1 MTQEDKAVDDIEQE
15 VPETAAA
22 EEQAADIGVDEVTV
36 EDVSE
41 VDLVK
46 QLEDAENRAAEAKDQ
61 YIRAEAEMANLRRRV
76 EKDVENAHKFGQEK
90 LSKELLTVADN
101 LERALQSSESE
112 AADITSIKE
121 GVELTL
127 KGLVDLFAKFNIVP
141 VDPVGEPFDPQLHQA
156 MSMVENPDVEPNTV
170 IAVMQKGYQ
179 LHGRLIR
186 PAMVMV
192 SKGGKPATSIDE
204 QA

>member
-1 MTQEDKAVDDIEQE
+1 MTQEDKSVDDIEQ
-15 VPETAAA
+15 VQPEATEA
-22 EEQAADIGVDEVTV
+22 EAVDEATEAAV
-36 EDVSE
+36 EVATE
-41 VDLVK
+41 ADLVK
-46 QLEDAENRAAEAKDQ
+46 QLQEAEERASAAQDQ

-90 LSKELLTVADN
+90 LSKELLGIADN
-101 LERALQSSESE
+101 LERALQSTESD
-112 AADITSIKE
+112 AADINAIRE

-127 KGLVDLFAKFNIVP
+127 KGLVDVFGKFNIVA
-141 VDPVGEPFDPQLHQA
+141 VDPIGEPFDPQLHQA

-179 LHGRLIR
+179 LNGRLIR

-192 SKGGKPATSIDE
+192 SKGGQAANKIDE